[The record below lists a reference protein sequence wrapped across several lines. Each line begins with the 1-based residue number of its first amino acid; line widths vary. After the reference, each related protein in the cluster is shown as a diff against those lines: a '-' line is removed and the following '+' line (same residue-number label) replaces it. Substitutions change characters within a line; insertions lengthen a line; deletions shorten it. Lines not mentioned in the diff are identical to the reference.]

1 MTDDARPVLEMRG
14 ITKHFPG
21 VRALSGVDFRLMP
34 GEIHSLM
41 GQNGAGKST
50 LVKVLTGVYSPDA
63 GQLLLDGVEIRPQS
77 PLDAQRLGIST
88 VFQEVNLCPN
98 LSVAENILLG
108 RGGTSTVAIRWGKM
122 RREAAAAL
130 EELNIHIDVTAPLGS
145 YPLAVQQMVAIAR
158 SLTSETQGRTE
169 VRTRLLILD
178 EPTSSLAEDEV
189 KMLFA
194 VIRRLKAQGIAIL
207 FISHFLNQ
215 VFEISDR
222 FTVLRNGQLVG
233 EYPVAALTRMDL
245 IVKMVGKE
253 IADVPV
259 RAARAASAAVDAPAT
274 TPVVQAR
281 GLGKA
286 GSVTGIDLTVQR
298 GEALGIAGLLGSGRT
313 ETARL
318 LFGVDRPDHGTLEIE
333 GKAVRFS
340 SPLDAIVH
348 GIGFCPEDRK
358 HDGVLGELSIREN
371 IIIALQCKRGIF
383 RSLSRARQDEIA
395 RSYIK
400 LLGIKTPDADVPI
413 STLSGGNQQK
423 VLLAR
428 WLATDPRLLIL
439 DEPTR
444 GIDVGAKVEIMA
456 EVMALCDNG
465 MAVVFSSSEM
475 DEILR
480 YADRLVVLRDR
491 TKVGEMAGSDA
502 DEKKVFQIIAGGS
515 L

>member
-1 MTDDARPVLEMRG
+1 
-14 ITKHFPG
+14 
-21 VRALSGVDFRLMP
+21 
-34 GEIHSLM
+34 
-41 GQNGAGKST
+41 
-50 LVKVLTGVYSPDA
+50 
-63 GQLLLDGVEIRPQS
+63 
-77 PLDAQRLGIST
+77 
-88 VFQEVNLCPN
+88 
-98 LSVAENILLG
+98 
-108 RGGTSTVAIRWGKM
+108 
-122 RREAAAAL
+122 
-130 EELNIHIDVTAPLGS
+130 
-145 YPLAVQQMVAIAR
+145 
-158 SLTSETQGRTE
+158 
-169 VRTRLLILD
+169 
-178 EPTSSLAEDEV
+178 
-189 KMLFA
+189 LFA
-194 VIRRLKAQGIAIL
+194 VMRRLKAQGIAIL

-233 EYPVAALTRMDL
+233 EYPVAALSRMDL

-259 RAARAASAAVDAPAT
+259 RATRAIAAVDGPAAA
-274 TPVVQAR
+274 PVVQAR
-281 GLGKA
+281 GLGKT
-286 GSVTGIDLTVQR
+286 GSVTGLDLAVAPGQ
-298 GEALGIAGLLGSGRT
+298 ALGIAGLLGSGRT

-318 LFGVDRPDHGTLEIE
+318 LFGVDRPDQGTLEIA
-333 GKAVRFS
+333 GKPVRFG

-358 HDGVLGELSIREN
+358 HEGVLGELSIREN

-383 RSLSRARQDEIA
+383 RSLSRARQDDIA

-413 STLSGGNQQK
+413 SKLSGGNQQK

-475 DEILR
+475 DEVLR

-491 TKVGEMAGSDA
+491 TKVGEMAGSVA
-502 DEKKVFQIIAGGS
+502 DENKVFQIIAGGS

>member
-1 MTDDARPVLEMRG
+1 MTDARPVLEMRG
-14 ITKHFPG
+14 ITKQFPG
-21 VRALSGVDFRLMP
+21 VRALSAVDFRLLP
-34 GEIHSLM
+34 GEVHSLM

-50 LVKVLTGVYSPDA
+50 LVKVLTGVVPPDA
-63 GQLLLDGVEIRPQS
+63 GQLILEGQEIRPHS

-88 VFQEVNLCPN
+88 VYQEVNLCPN

-108 RGGTSTVAIRWGKM
+108 RGETSAFAIRWREM
-122 RREAAAAL
+122 RRQAVAL
-130 EELNIHIDVTAPLGS
+130 LAELNIHIDVTAPLDS

-158 SLTSETQGRTE
+158 ALSAEHAGGDA
-169 VRTRLLILD
+169 VRTKLLILD
-178 EPTSSLAEDEV
+178 EPTSSLADDEV
-189 KMLFA
+189 KMLFS
-194 VIRRLKAQGIAIL
+194 VIRRLKSQGIAIL

-215 VFEISDR
+215 AFEISDR

-233 EYPVAALTRMDL
+233 EYPVAGLSRMEL

-253 IADVPV
+253 IAETGPD
-259 RAARAASAAVDAPAT
+259 RAARAQAKADAPVAA
-274 TPVVQAR
+274 PVVQAR
-281 GLGKA
+281 GLGKT
-286 GSVTGIDLTVQR
+286 GSVTGIDLAVPAGQAI
-298 GEALGIAGLLGSGRT
+298 GVAGLLGSGRT

-318 LFGVDRPDHGTLEIE
+318 LFGVDRADHGTLEID
-333 GKAVRFS
+333 GQPVRFG
-340 SPLDAIVH
+340 SPLDAITH
-348 GIGFCPEDRK
+348 GLGFCPEDRK
-358 HDGVLGELSIREN
+358 HEGILGELSIREN

-400 LLGIKTPDADVPI
+400 LLGIKTRDADVPI
-413 STLSGGNQQK
+413 SKLSGGNQQK

-428 WLATDPRLLIL
+428 WLATDPRMLIL

-480 YADRLVVLRDR
+480 YSDRVVVLRDR
-491 TKVGEMAGSDA
+491 TKVGEMAGSEA
-502 DEKKVFQIIAGGS
+502 DETKVFQIIAGG
-515 L
+515 

>member
-1 MTDDARPVLEMRG
+1 MRG
-14 ITKHFPG
+14 ITKYFPG
-21 VRALSGVDFRLMP
+21 VRALSAVDFRLLP
-34 GEIHSLM
+34 GEVHSVM

-50 LVKVLTGVYSPDA
+50 LVKVLTGVCQPDA
-63 GQLLLDGVEIRPQS
+63 GQLLLDGQEIRPQS
-77 PLDAQRLGIST
+77 PLEAQRLGIST
-88 VFQEVNLCPN
+88 VYQEVNLCTN

-108 RGGTSTVAIRWGKM
+108 RGGTSTVAIRWREM
-122 RREAAAAL
+122 RRQAVAL
-130 EELNIHIDVTAPLGS
+130 LAELNIHIDVTAPLAS

-158 SLTSETQGRTE
+158 ALTSETQGRSE

-189 KMLFA
+189 KTLFA
-194 VIRRLKAQGIAIL
+194 AIRRLKAQGIAIL

-215 VFEISDR
+215 AFEISDR

-233 EYPVAALTRMDL
+233 EYPVAQLSRMEL

-253 IADVPV
+253 IAETGPSRAARPAGSPDVPV
-259 RAARAASAAVDAPAT
+259 AA
-274 TPVVQAR
+274 PVVQTR
-281 GLGKA
+281 GLGKT
-286 GSVTGIDLTVQR
+286 GSVTGIDLAVAPGQ
-298 GEALGIAGLLGSGRT
+298 AIGIAGLLGSGRT

-318 LFGVDRPDHGTLEIE
+318 LFGVDRADQGSLEVD
-333 GKAVRFS
+333 GKPVRLS

-358 HDGVLGELSIREN
+358 HEGILAELSIREN

-383 RSLSRARQDEIA
+383 RNLSRARQDEIA
-395 RSYIK
+395 GSYIK
-400 LLGIKTPDADVPI
+400 LLGIKATDADVPI
-413 STLSGGNQQK
+413 AKLSGGNQQK

-428 WLATDPRLLIL
+428 WLATDPKMLIL

-444 GIDVGAKVEIMA
+444 GIDVGAKIEIMA

-475 DEILR
+475 DEVLR
-480 YADRLVVLRDR
+480 YSDRVVVLRDR
-491 TKVGEMAGSDA
+491 TKVGEMAGRDA
-502 DEKKVFQIIAGGS
+502 DETKVFQIIAGG
-515 L
+515 